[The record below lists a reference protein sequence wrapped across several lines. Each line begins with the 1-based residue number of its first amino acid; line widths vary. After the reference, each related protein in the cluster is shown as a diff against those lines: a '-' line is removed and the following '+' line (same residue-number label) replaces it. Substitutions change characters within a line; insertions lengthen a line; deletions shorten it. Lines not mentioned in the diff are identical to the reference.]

1 MVESGVSGDVV
12 ESGVSGDMVESGISD
27 DVLGDV
33 LVLWG
38 YCQMMNHDWVGA
50 APRVNSRHPRCST
63 STRRCGRRRTR
74 RRCS

>member
-1 MVESGVSGDVV
+1 MVESGVSDDVV
-12 ESGVSGDMVESGISD
+12 ESGVSGDVESGVSD
-27 DVLGDV
+27 ALGDV

>member
-1 MVESGVSGDVV
+1 MSGDVESGVSGDV
-12 ESGVSGDMVESGISD
+12 ESGVSDA
-27 DVLGDV
+27 LGDV

-63 STRRCGRRRTR
+63 STRRCGRRRAR
-74 RRCS
+74 KRCS

>member
-1 MVESGVSGDVV
+1 MVESGVSGDV
-12 ESGVSGDMVESGISD
+12 ESGVSGDVESGVSD
-27 DVLGDV
+27 ALGDV

>member
-1 MVESGVSGDVV
+1 MSGDVESGVSGDV
-12 ESGVSGDMVESGISD
+12 ESGVSDA
-27 DVLGDV
+27 LGDV